1 MQQHRVSSKTAVA
14 TAIAVHLKFRVHALQ
29 QLFTLKPSVRGL
41 LGGAAAELTDLL
53 KRLTV
58 QGRSLVHIR
67 AQLKQAA
74 ASAKDVDRDRHIL
87 QQRFEQTVGITP
99 RRVSTPICS
108 VGARVKICRAA
119 AGAAIAIAGRDPS
132 RMEHFA
138 A

>member
-1 MQQHRVSSKTAVA
+1 MAVA

-41 LGGAAAELTDLL
+41 RGGAAAETDLL
-53 KRLTV
+53 KRLMV
-58 QGRSLVHIR
+58 QGLSLVHIR

-108 VGARVKICRAA
+108 VGALKICRAA